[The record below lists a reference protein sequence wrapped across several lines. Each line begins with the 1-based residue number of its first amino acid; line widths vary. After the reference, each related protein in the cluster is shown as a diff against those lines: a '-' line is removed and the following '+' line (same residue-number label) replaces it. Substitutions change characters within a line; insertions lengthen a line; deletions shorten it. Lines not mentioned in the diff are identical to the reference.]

1 MSKTNESEM
10 SKKTYQ
16 EQLNR
21 IEMQTSELA
30 EKVTSF
36 KGGMAQTSSKLNH
49 TGDMILNKKDLDK
62 ILTKNDLAEFEKK
75 ATDILLRMHQRIEKS
90 LDKNFEHKRKMIE
103 DQVQLLNKKVVE
115 LKEVFDTNMDWFIK
129 RIDGFENM
137 VKSNF
142 EKSDKDWQE
151 LIKFIEDNLQKD
163 LD

>member
-1 MSKTNESEM
+1 MSKANKSEM

-21 IEMQTSELA
+21 IEKLTIELA
-30 EKVTSF
+30 EKVSSF
-36 KGGMAQTSSKLNH
+36 KGGMAQTSSKLDH
-49 TGDMILNKKDLDK
+49 TGDMILTKKDLDT

-75 ATDILLRMHQRIEKS
+75 ATDILPRMHQRIEKS
-90 LDKNFEHKRKMIE
+90 LDKNFVHKQKIIE
-103 DQVQLLNKKVVE
+103 EEVQLLNKKVVE

-142 EKSDKDWQE
+142 EKSDNDWQE
-151 LIKFIEDNLQKD
+151 LIKFMEDNLQ
-163 LD
+163 